1 MRACN
6 SSRPPAPPSRP
17 PPDRR
22 SGRLRG
28 QDGRVRRQGARHRQ
42 HRRNG
47 GPGSESVIRHQRCWS
62 SMSCRKDRHQFGV
75 ETRRSKPQLICY
87 IRRQPR
93 QRDHLQPTLWR
104 HALMMDDSLDDR
116 RTADWR
122 DEQQECVEND
132 EPQDDSLLLLCHPWP
147 AAQWLARRSPSS
159 SLNVHRP
166 LAPPVLRR
174 LYSRS
179 SRVRAGESGLARSEG
194 GPSDRRCRDAR
205 EQQRAACRSD
215 PTKLS
220 VASTLSI
227 ERSDLAIQS
236 SFH

>member
-1 MRACN
+1 MA
-6 SSRPPAPPSRP
+6 
-17 PPDRR
+17 
-22 SGRLRG
+22 
-28 QDGRVRRQGARHRQ
+28 
-42 HRRNG
+42 
-47 GPGSESVIRHQRCWS
+47 ESVGKALVTGNTGGTGDPDQSPSYAINAVGRRC
-62 SMSCRKDRHQFGV
+62 HV
-75 ETRRSKPQLICY
+75 ERIDTNSKRSKPQLICY